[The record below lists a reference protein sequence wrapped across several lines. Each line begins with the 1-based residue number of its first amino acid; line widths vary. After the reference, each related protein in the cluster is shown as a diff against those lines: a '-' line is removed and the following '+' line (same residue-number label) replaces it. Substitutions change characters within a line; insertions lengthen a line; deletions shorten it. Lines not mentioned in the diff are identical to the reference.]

1 MGQFDDILADAAD
14 KTDAQL
20 SGEISGLTRLKDSE
34 IQALFPAPD
43 DKTSLLQLLSIVDA
57 ATDEN
62 TKVAQLTRNI
72 SSLAAVSI
80 RLIKYLA

>member
-1 MGQFDDILADAAD
+1 MGQFDDILAEAAD

-20 SGEISGLTRLKDSE
+20 SSQISRLTRLKDSE
-34 IQALFPAPD
+34 IQALFPAPH
-43 DKTSLLQLLSIVDA
+43 DKTSLLQLLSIVNA
-57 ATDEN
+57 VTDEN

-80 RLIKYLA
+80 RLIKYLV

>member
-1 MGQFDDILADAAD
+1 MGRFDDVLAEAAD

-20 SGEISGLTRLKDSE
+20 SSQISGLTRLKDSE
-34 IQALFPAPD
+34 IQKLFPAPD
-43 DKTSLLQLLSIVDA
+43 DKTSLLQLLSIVNA

-62 TKVAQLTRNI
+62 TKIAKLTQNI

-80 RLIKYLA
+80 RLIKYLV